1 MIVERGRNDCAAHR
15 RTAVQEQLQLISYAE
30 AMRLAGLRQRVFY
43 ERLKDCGVAIFADP
57 ADRRRRWIL
66 RSDVERLA
74 SPAKSREPS
83 RA

>member
-1 MIVERGRNDCAAHR
+1 M
-15 RTAVQEQLQLISYAE
+15 QQQLQLVSYAE

-43 ERLKDCGVAIFADP
+43 ERLKDRRVAIFADP

-66 RSDVERLA
+66 RSDVETLA
-74 SPAKSREPS
+74 SPAKRREPS

>member
-1 MIVERGRNDCAAHR
+1 M
-15 RTAVQEQLQLISYAE
+15 QEQLQLVSYAE

-43 ERLKDCGVAIFADP
+43 ERLKDRGVAIFADP

-66 RSDVERLA
+66 RSDVEKIA
-74 SPAKSREPS
+74 SPLKRREGS

>member
-1 MIVERGRNDCAAHR
+1 M
-15 RTAVQEQLQLISYAE
+15 QEQHQLISYAD

-66 RSDVERLA
+66 RSDVETLA
-74 SPAKSREPS
+74 TPVTRREPS

>member
-1 MIVERGRNDCAAHR
+1 M
-15 RTAVQEQLQLISYAE
+15 QQQLQLVTYAE

-43 ERLKDCGVAIFADP
+43 ERLKDRGVATFADP

-66 RSDVERLA
+66 RSDIETLA
-74 SPAKSREPS
+74 EPAKRREPS